1 MSTPQQ
7 ILIVDDDEPTLDTY
21 ARTLRLHGYDVRTAS
36 SGESA
41 WDEAA
46 ANCPDAMIVDLQ
58 LPGMDG
64 LALVRRLRADEHTKH
79 VPVAIV
85 TGHYFAEETM
95 PNAAKQL
102 DATVCFKPLWFDDL
116 VALVERLLT
125 PHDIA

>member
-1 MSTPQQ
+1 MSTPLR
-7 ILIVDDDEPTLDTY
+7 ILIVDDDGSTLDTY

-41 WDEAA
+41 WLEAA
-46 ANCPDAMIVDLQ
+46 TNCPDAMIVDLQ

-64 LALVRRLRADEHTKH
+64 LTLVRHLRAGEHTKH

-95 PNAAKQL
+95 PNDAKQL

-116 VALVERLLT
+116 LALVERLLA
-125 PHDIA
+125 PHDVV